1 MTHTLVIDTSYG
13 STVGL
18 VGHEPIIETDSRTH
32 VERLQVN
39 ISRACEQATDMI
51 CQAAGEAGMPI
62 EYNLLGLQS
71 GLRGHFRGYPSKPFW
86 QYAKK
91 YDNTVILGTDAH
103 DPALLADTSL
113 WETGRADVTGMG
125 YRLTESL
132 RMEE

>member
-1 MTHTLVIDTSYG
+1 
-13 STVGL
+13 
-18 VGHEPIIETDSRTH
+18 
-32 VERLQVN
+32 
-39 ISRACEQATDMI
+39 
-51 CQAAGEAGMPI
+51 MPI

-113 WETGRADVTGMG
+113 WETGRAEVTGMG
-125 YRLTESL
+125 YRLTENL
-132 RMEE
+132 KMEE